1 VLSGI
6 SIRIESAE
14 YQQFKLAIG
23 GDPRLPLS
31 YVQWLGD
38 RAGERQRWIEQGVT
52 IHEVV
57 ARIDEYLRYCG
68 SGGVRPSFSALE
80 DFAAAKLG
88 RIKF

>member
-1 VLSGI
+1 MLSGI

-23 GDPRLPLS
+23 DPRLPLS

-38 RAGERQRWIEQGVT
+38 RSGEKQRWIEQGVT

-80 DFAAAKLG
+80 EFAAAKLG
-88 RIKF
+88 GIKF